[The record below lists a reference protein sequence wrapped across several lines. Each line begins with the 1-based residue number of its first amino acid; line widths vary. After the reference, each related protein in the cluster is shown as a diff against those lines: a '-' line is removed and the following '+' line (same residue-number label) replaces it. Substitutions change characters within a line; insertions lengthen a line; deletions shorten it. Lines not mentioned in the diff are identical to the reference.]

1 MTEDLPPVVRTNGSG
16 PSSDISTWGVVLLAH
31 GSQRGADRSEC
42 SCSWADL
49 TPDPPSWCLGCPST
63 PQGLQRV
70 AGRLRDALRLNPQQI
85 ILSCLEF
92 IEPHPEQAVMMLQE
106 RGFRRVALLPF
117 LLGSGKH
124 ATLELAEIV
133 EELRVKAPEVRVHL
147 AEGLGADPLLA
158 NLVVQRI
165 RGIDSPPV
173 ALQPEEGHTAGI
185 MLVKAGTKTIY
196 DDCRWLEE
204 LGAMVERRLGPGYAV
219 GVAQSHYGDPTMPAA
234 ARDLVENRHV
244 SSITYVPYLF
254 FPGLILKRNML
265 GGMDS
270 LQEQYPGLP
279 MAVTPPLGADDGVVS
294 VAAQRVRDLWARAN
308 DDGLGAAGLKNRP
321 R

>member
-1 MTEDLPPVVRTNGSG
+1 MTNDARPVALTRDPG
-16 PSSDISTWGVVLLAH
+16 PASNTSTWGVVLLAH
-31 GSQRGADRSEC
+31 GSQRGTDRSEC
-42 SCSWADL
+42 SCAWADL
-49 TPDPPSWCLGCPST
+49 AQEPPSWCLACPST
-63 PQGLQRV
+63 PQGLQSV
-70 AGRLRDALRLNPQQI
+70 ARRLQTVLGLNPQQI

-133 EELRVKAPEVRVHL
+133 EEMRVKAPDVQLYL
-147 AEGLGADPLLA
+147 AEGLGADPLMA

-165 RGIDSPPV
+165 RGIDSPSRF
-173 ALQPEEGHTAGI
+173 QPSDGQTAGI
-185 MLVKAGTKTIY
+185 VMVKAGTKTIY
-196 DDCRWLEE
+196 DDCRWLQE
-204 LGAMVERRLGPGYAV
+204 LGAMVEHRLGPGYAV

-234 ARDLVENRHV
+234 TKHLVEERHA

-254 FPGLILKRNML
+254 FPGLILKRDLL
-265 GGMDS
+265 GGMAS
-270 LQEQYPGLP
+270 LQEQYPDLP
-279 MAVTPPLGADDGVVS
+279 MAVTPPLGPDERVVS

-308 DDGLGAAGLKNRP
+308 GDGF
-321 R
+321 